1 MCYYA
6 WTTQAI
12 FITLT
17 SKAKLMA
24 KFPSKEEP
32 EAETVTKL
40 SSGQTC
46 LREPTHGLAPQDLC
60 SKIHRN
66 T

>member
-1 MCYYA
+1 
-6 WTTQAI
+6 
-12 FITLT
+12 
-17 SKAKLMA
+17 MA